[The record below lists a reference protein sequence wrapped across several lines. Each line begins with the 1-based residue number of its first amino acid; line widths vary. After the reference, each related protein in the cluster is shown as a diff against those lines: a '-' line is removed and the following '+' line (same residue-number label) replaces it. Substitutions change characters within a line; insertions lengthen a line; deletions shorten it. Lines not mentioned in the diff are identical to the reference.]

1 MDGMGNA
8 LRIHT
13 HPYKSDFSGSNLI
26 PRVGF
31 NHQTFQV
38 PKMEESSPE
47 AVWIRLISKGKNLQ
61 NPQKIAFYFD
71 SFFRFKIAAYFE
83 VSPKL
88 LVKSK
93 SHEIA

>member
-1 MDGMGNA
+1 MGNA

-38 PKMEESSPE
+38 PKMEESSPIQ
-47 AVWIRLISKGKNLQ
+47 AVCKAYVREHPS
-61 NPQKIAFYFD
+61 PQWPYEVQYLH
-71 SFFRFKIAAYFE
+71 FRYL
-83 VSPKL
+83 KL
-88 LVKSK
+88 LVIQDVPSFRNGR
-93 SHEIA
+93 IAGNS